1 MVLDRWDLRLV
12 WALWVLAI
20 LCWNALLVSVQFW
33 WRLLYSV
40 LRRSSTEDLSLWDLD
55 LAPWDAWTLFWE
67 KWDQVSGMLMVL
79 SIFSIPPWRL
89 VELKDT
95 FKVQK
100 N

>member
-1 MVLDRWDLRLV
+1 M
-12 WALWVLAI
+12 
-20 LCWNALLVSVQFW
+20 
-33 WRLLYSV
+33 
-40 LRRSSTEDLSLWDLD
+40 DLSLWDLD